1 MIAVDPATE
10 TLPPAAPET
19 DLDFALLQKYDRP
32 GPRYTSY
39 PTAPQFTTAIAPAD
53 LLAALAADGRDSSRP
68 VSLYFHLPFCESRC
82 WFCGC
87 TTVITRRTDLADAYL
102 DTLER
107 ELACLAD
114 LVADGLLTPVPGGYD
129 VTATGALPA
138 HGVSPRLARGT
149 DYPANACASSDRKSK
164 RAGRPTIRET
174 AGDRAKRMS
183 PHRLQGSSGRARRQS
198 CRATPHGSRSM

>member
-19 DLDFALLQKYDRP
+19 DLDFALLQKYDRR

-53 LLAALAADGRDSSRP
+53 LLAALAADGRDSSHP

-87 TTVITRRTDLADAYL
+87 TTVITRRTNLADAYL
-102 DTLER
+102 DTLEP
-107 ELACLAD
+107 ELACLAY
-114 LVADGLLTPVPGGYD
+114 LGAGG
-129 VTATGALPA
+129 PA
-138 HGVSPRLARGT
+138 R
-149 DYPANACASSDRKSK
+149 Y
-164 RAGRPTIRET
+164 
-174 AGDRAKRMS
+174 
-183 PHRLQGSSGRARRQS
+183 
-198 CRATPHGSRSM
+198 SRTV